1 MPPVDSA
8 CQKSVAFWATGASFT
23 FPTPKNLAAALGELT
38 FDYEQHPVTVVL
50 LTQSGG
56 GMTLAASATE
66 QQPGGFAE
74 VFVPGQKPG
83 FVPATVTAGGFATG
97 ASQAQ
102 GWLKVKDPS
111 GIKQIELSN
120 IELSVSTS
128 NKCSVLVGLLTAV
141 IPISQGAITL
151 ELDSGSTSIAALV
164 GGAADGGQIP
174 DGGAL
179 GWNLRLLFSAES
191 TDFDFASL

>member
-1 MPPVDSA
+1 MSA
-8 CQKSVAFWATGASFT
+8 SS
-23 FPTPKNLAAALGELT
+23 PNAARA
-38 FDYEQHPVTVVL
+38 
-50 LTQSGG
+50 
-56 GMTLAASATE
+56 
-66 QQPGGFAE
+66 
-74 VFVPGQKPG
+74 
-83 FVPATVTAGGFATG
+83 G